1 VVPIT
6 AVSPARPPRRAELLA
21 CVVVLALTAITA
33 RAQPHPDVHDVL
45 ARVGERVVE
54 FYNRAKN
61 VICIERATVQGVE
74 LNYSVAGFART
85 VESELR
91 IEADSTGEATVVR
104 TVRKVN
110 GRVPRDSD
118 SKDRSGCTDP
128 SPVAPEPLA
137 FLLQPQRSE
146 YEFRI
151 AGIGRERDRAA
162 VLIDFASV
170 NRRSKSELIEAPS
183 GHDDCF
189 DWTGHIAS
197 RGRVWVDA
205 GTYDVLRVDRS
216 LGGPV
221 DVKVPMLIQRRHH
234 LDNWVVLLRE
244 DSTLRYRPVTFS
256 DPPDVLLLPESIT
269 SVIMVRGGLQS
280 TRRSQT
286 FSDYRRFVAE
296 GKVLQ

>member
-1 VVPIT
+1 MIRSHDHPHGK
-6 AVSPARPPRRAELLA
+6 ALSFAALA
-21 CVVVLALTAITA
+21 AALTLAATTV
-33 RAQPHPDVHDVL
+33 RAQPQPNVDALLVRVA
-45 ARVGERVVE
+45 ARVAE

-61 VICIERATVQGVE
+61 VICIERSTVQPVDF
-74 LNYSVAGFART
+74 NHSVVGFART

-91 IEADSTGEATVVR
+91 IEADNAGEATVVR

-110 GRVPRDSD
+110 GRVPRERDK
-118 SKDRSGCTDP
+118 KDRSGCTDP

-137 FLLQPQRSE
+137 FLLPAQRSE
-146 YEFRI
+146 YRFRI
-151 AGIGRERDRAA
+151 AGIGRDRDRAA
-162 VLIDFASV
+162 LLIDFASV

-189 DWTGHIAS
+189 DWSGHIAS

-205 GTYDVLRVDRS
+205 DNYDVLRVERG

-221 DVKVPMLIQRRHH
+221 DVRVPTLIQRRHR
-234 LDNWVVLLRE
+234 LENWVALLRE
-244 DSTLRYRPVTFS
+244 DLTIRYKPVAFS
-256 DPPDVLLLPESIT
+256 NPEEVLLLPESII
-269 SVIMVRGGLQS
+269 SIIMVRGGLQS

-296 GKVLQ
+296 GKVVP